1 MIRSS
6 VIIVLPLPGLMN
18 GGVGISSP
26 GWIFFQVKSASKRY
40 TVRMTPESSTG
51 GLVECTV
58 QYSVRQTVS
67 LAIKVGNDLG

>member
-40 TVRMTPESSTG
+40 TVRMTPESSSG
-51 GLVECTV
+51 GSVECTV
-58 QYSVRQTVS
+58 RYSVRQVLS
-67 LAIKVGNDLG
+67 SVIREGKDLG